1 MAQAKKEFTLSE
13 RSNNAL
19 KGVDKRL
26 QDVVALAIKYATEDF
41 FVNEGL
47 RSKERQA
54 LLVKQGASKT
64 MNSKHITGHA
74 VDLIPVAVK
83 GVIPWN
89 DTKKFDAIGK
99 AMMKAAAEL
108 GVKIRWGKDWNGNGI
123 ADEKFVDS
131 PHFELLDTSS
141 FVKGF

>member
-1 MAQAKKEFTLSE
+1 MTTKKQFTLSE
-13 RSNNAL
+13 RSIKSL
-19 KGVDKRL
+19 TGVDKRL
-26 QDVVALAIKYATEDF
+26 QDVVKLALSYSTEDF
-41 FVNEGL
+41 FVNEGK
-47 RSKERQA
+47 RSVERQKM
-54 LLVKQGASKT
+54 LVAQGASKT

-74 VDLIPVAVK
+74 VDLVPVAVK

-89 DTKKFDAIGK
+89 DSKKFDAIGK
-99 AMMKAAAEL
+99 AMFKAAAEL

-131 PHFELLDTSS
+131 PHFELVDTSQ